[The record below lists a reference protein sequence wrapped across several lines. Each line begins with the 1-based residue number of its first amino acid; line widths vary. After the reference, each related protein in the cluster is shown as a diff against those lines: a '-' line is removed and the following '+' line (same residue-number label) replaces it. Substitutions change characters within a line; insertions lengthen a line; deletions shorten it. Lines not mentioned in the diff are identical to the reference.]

1 MPNAYS
7 TKETELQVLVGE
19 EFEQV
24 YRIQSYPDLGSEP
37 STIDITDLDSQ
48 MKEYIEGL
56 QDVGGALAFPCR
68 LTAEMITAV
77 EELMGTV
84 HTYRVINTQSGI
96 YAQFDGTIS
105 YSIAGGGV
113 DEMSSGNIYI
123 VPEEMTFGIEAG
135 SGQS

>member
-1 MPNAYS
+1 MASAYN
-7 TKETELQVLVGE
+7 TRGTELQWLDGSTWK
-19 EFEQV
+19 QV

-37 STIDITDLDSQ
+37 ATIDITDLSSQ

-77 EELMGTV
+77 EDLMGETN
-84 HTYRVINTQSGI
+84 TFRVINTQSGI

-105 YSIAGGGV
+105 WSISGGGV
-113 DEMSSGNIYI
+113 DEMSAGQIYV
-123 VPEEMTFGIEAG
+123 VPEEITFGVQVA
-135 SGQS
+135 SN